1 MWHKLPYHWRRKIS
15 EWIVRVSGFYR
26 RFNLKFRYLQDD
38 LYEFNRKANPWLH
51 AFSILLS
58 TAVFLSLLLPLIVDD
73 TSAYFDIARTVDQA
87 LLIGFG
93 SYFYTRLLIST
104 NRYQY
109 LLSRWPEAIAA
120 TLALLLGIDLV
131 STGGI
136 FLLNL
141 LEYLGLSDADETLLV
156 IIQVYLIFLVA
167 IKIIQVI
174 PDTISKNRNPAR
186 LVLLSFLSVILAG
199 MLLLMLPAATTDGA
213 GLDFIDALFMAT
225 SAVCVTGLI
234 VVDTATHL
242 TMFGQGIILVL
253 IQLGGIGVVTFA
265 TFLAMYLSGGV
276 TLVGRDVLREVI
288 AGEKVNTI
296 AKTMKHIVVLTLS
309 IEFIGFLGY
318 YFSWTEAIPDTG
330 ERLWFSL
337 FHAVSAFCNAGF
349 SVYTNS
355 LADPINATN
364 LPINIT
370 TMLLIIFGGLG
381 FTTIWETLTR
391 MTGKT
396 NRKRYSIHSII
407 VFRMTAFLIV
417 TGTVLVLAL
426 EWNGVLSDYTF
437 GDKLLLSLF
446 QSVTSR
452 TAGFNT
458 LDTGA
463 LSAGVTLIIIV
474 LMSIGASPSS
484 TAGGLKTTTIYV
496 LFKSVM
502 ANVTGSNTVEI
513 SKRTVPNN
521 VVFRALT
528 SVFLATVVLIVGLIL
543 LTIFEDF
550 SFIDILFEQV
560 SAFMTVGLSR
570 GITGSLSDPG
580 KVVIICSMFAGRV
593 GMLTVAVA
601 FAKKVFTKNYK
612 YPEEAVMVA

>member
-26 RFNLKFRYLQDD
+26 RYSLKFRYLQDD

-58 TAVFLSLLLPLIVDD
+58 TAVFLSLLLPLIIAD

-93 SYFYTRLLIST
+93 LYFYTRLLIST

-136 FLLNL
+136 YLVSL

-242 TMFGQGIILVL
+242 TMFGQGVILVL
-253 IQLGGIGVVTFA
+253 IQLGGIGVITFA

-288 AGEKVNTI
+288 SGEKVNTI
-296 AKTMKHIVVLTLS
+296 AKTMKHIVVLTLT

-318 YFSWTEAIPDTG
+318 YFSWTEAIPDSG

-337 FHAVSAFCNAGF
+337 FHSVSAFCNAGF

-391 MTGKT
+391 LTGKS

-463 LSAGVTLIIIV
+463 LSAGVTLIVIV

-502 ANVTGSNTVEI
+502 ANVTGSHTVEI

-528 SVFLATVVLIVGLIL
+528 SVFLATVVLITGLIL

>member
-1 MWHKLPYHWRRKIS
+1 MRHNLPYHWRRKIS
-15 EWIVRVSGFYR
+15 EWVVRIGDYNRKVSSK
-26 RFNLKFRYLQDD
+26 LRYLQDD

-58 TAVFLSLLLPLIVDD
+58 ITVFVSLLLPLFISD
-73 TSAYFDIARTVDQA
+73 SSEYILLGRSIDQ
-87 LLIGFG
+87 I
-93 SYFYTRLLIST
+93 LLISFGIYFYVRLALST
-104 NRYQY
+104 NRTEF
-109 LLSRWPEAIAA
+109 LLYRWPEGIAGS
-120 TLALLLGIDLV
+120 LALLMGLDILLSDGDYLV
-131 STGGI
+131 S
-136 FLLNL
+136 L
-141 LEYLGLSDADETLLV
+141 LETFGLSGADGTLL
-156 IIQVYLIFLVA
+156 IIVQVYLVFLVA
-167 IKIIQVI
+167 IKIIQAVPGI
-174 PDTISKNRNPAR
+174 ISANTNPAR
-186 LVLLSFLSVILAG
+186 LVLSSFISVIVTG

-213 GLDFIDALFMAT
+213 GLEFVDALFMST

-242 TMFGQGIILVL
+242 TMFGQGVILVL
-253 IQLGGIGVVTFA
+253 IQLGGIGIITFA
-265 TFLAMYLSGGV
+265 TFLAMYLSSGV
-276 TLVGRDVLREVI
+276 TLLGRDVLREVI
-288 AGEKVNTI
+288 AGEQISTI
-296 AKTMKHIVVLTLS
+296 AKTIKHIVVLTLA
-309 IEFIGFLGY
+309 IELIGFVGY
-318 YFSWTEAIPDTG
+318 YLSWSEAIPDTG
-330 ERLWFSL
+330 ERIWFSL

-364 LPINIT
+364 LPLNIT

-381 FTTIWETLTR
+381 FTTIWESWAR
-391 MTGKT
+391 MTGRSKS
-396 NRKRYSIHSII
+396 KQFSIHSII
-407 VFRMTAFLIV
+407 VFRMTAILIAV
-417 TGTVLVLAL
+417 GTLLVLAL
-426 EWNGVLSDYTF
+426 EWNGLLASHTF

-463 LSAGVTLIIIV
+463 LSAGVTLIVIV

-496 LFKSVM
+496 LFRSVI
-502 ANVTGSNTVEI
+502 ANVTGSDTIEI
-513 SKRTVPNN
+513 SNRTVPSS

-528 SVFLATVVLIVGLIL
+528 SVFLATFVLITGLIL
-543 LTIFEDF
+543 LTISEDF

-570 GITGSLSDPG
+570 GITGSLSDTG
-580 KVVIICSMFAGRV
+580 KFIITVSMFAGRV

-601 FAKKVFTKNYK
+601 FAKKVLARNYK
-612 YPEEAVMVA
+612 YPEESIMVA